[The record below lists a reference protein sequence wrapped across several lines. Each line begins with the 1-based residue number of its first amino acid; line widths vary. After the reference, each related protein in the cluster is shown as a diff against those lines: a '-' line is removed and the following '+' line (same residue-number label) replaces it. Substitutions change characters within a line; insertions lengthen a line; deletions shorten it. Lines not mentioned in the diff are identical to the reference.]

1 MLLFVPEVFGKGSQ
15 KKYILSSV
23 FLPSNVTDVPTIVF
37 RTWELLSKAVA
48 DAAKLPSD
56 EASDSSSEKSKKKP
70 KESGKK
76 TKSVSEIVFFG
87 GL

>member
-1 MLLFVPEVFGKGSQ
+1 MSFLIRCYESFDLKNKIRFVLRCSCP
-15 KKYILSSV
+15 
-23 FLPSNVTDVPTIVF
+23 DVPTIVF

-76 TKSVSEIVFFG
+76 TKSVSEI
-87 GL
+87 L